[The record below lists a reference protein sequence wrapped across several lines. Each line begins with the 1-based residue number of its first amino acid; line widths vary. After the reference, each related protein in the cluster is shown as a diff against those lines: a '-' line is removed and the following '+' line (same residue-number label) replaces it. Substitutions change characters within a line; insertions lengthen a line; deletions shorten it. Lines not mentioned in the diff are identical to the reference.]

1 VYDTPGLQAMVW
13 EPNVSFP
20 NRAATPGVGEFAFE
34 QLYVVSALVAA
45 NCFSSLV
52 ELQKRRS
59 MNTSDS

>member
-1 VYDTPGLQAMVW
+1 MVW